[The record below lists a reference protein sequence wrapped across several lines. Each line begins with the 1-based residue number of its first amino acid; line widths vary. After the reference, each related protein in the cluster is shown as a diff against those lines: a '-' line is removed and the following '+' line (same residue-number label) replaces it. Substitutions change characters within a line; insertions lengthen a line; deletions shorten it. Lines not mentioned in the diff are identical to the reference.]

1 MHCSV
6 ARLRQRVISKNAYKT
21 PNLSCIRE
29 FNVYIL
35 VTLGLFEFI
44 DGSEHLIMLK
54 IPSIVTLQ
62 EWFNTQFWLFLIID
76 SDILKIFSNY
86 DGLPYGYYCSL
97 CVFRCFCTNNKKRKL
112 DLAVAVITRLI
123 LWLVVNYTTTL
134 LRPRQFHVVTVGI
147 TILRYFQSFFGCFC
161 FHSD

>member
-1 MHCSV
+1 MHKK
-6 ARLRQRVISKNAYKT
+6 RLIYHAY
-21 PNLSCIRE
+21 RE

-86 DGLPYGYYCSL
+86 DGLPYSYPISL
-97 CVFRCFCTNNKKRKL
+97 RLTCESVKDMIVRECFLPFSLPKLARKCTPTTFHIWREKQTFEKSVHNDNKRKIAL
-112 DLAVAVITRLI
+112 
-123 LWLVVNYTTTL
+123 
-134 LRPRQFHVVTVGI
+134 
-147 TILRYFQSFFGCFC
+147 
-161 FHSD
+161 